1 MSISEES
8 LNQNTAEVTELGFL
22 GVASVYSA
30 IALLAWLFPAP
41 WDSSLTVEA
50 TALVA
55 GFSWLGWLRL
65 KWRPV
70 EPSQAHPTLTLLLFT
85 MALQTGFVIY
95 HIGDPIHSANQI
107 LTMLAASFF
116 LAARPWFYVGIGMV
130 VAFWLPAA
138 LVGINNPIQSSDW
151 NEWIR
156 LFLVATVLAV
166 ALFEARRRSILRTY
180 QLKLEAEQALQHAQQ
195 ANERRLSM
203 QNMMQESQR
212 REALGLLAGGI
223 AHDFNNLLAVISG
236 NLELLQGYSD
246 AMPAKALAL
255 SEEMD
260 KASTRAIELTQQMLV
275 YAGKSKPKITSIK
288 LGERIRATT
297 HLVASSLPRNV
308 RIVVEGSSDGPQMS
322 VDRTLLDQLIMNLI
336 HNAVQACEPQGGKVW
351 INWESSSLSAD
362 DLAELRFQT
371 TPLGTDFVIITIRD
385 SGIGMSE
392 ETRQKMFEPF
402 YTTKT
407 RGNGL
412 GLAVVWGILESHHA
426 GVAVTSKSGKGTTV
440 RLAIPFKTSE
450 VIT

>member
-1 MSISEES
+1 
-8 LNQNTAEVTELGFL
+8 
-22 GVASVYSA
+22 
-30 IALLAWLFPAP
+30 
-41 WDSSLTVEA
+41 
-50 TALVA
+50 
-55 GFSWLGWLRL
+55 
-65 KWRPV
+65 
-70 EPSQAHPTLTLLLFT
+70 
-85 MALQTGFVIY
+85 
-95 HIGDPIHSANQI
+95 
-107 LTMLAASFF
+107 
-116 LAARPWFYVGIGMV
+116 
-130 VAFWLPAA
+130 
-138 LVGINNPIQSSDW
+138 
-151 NEWIR
+151 
-156 LFLVATVLAV
+156 
-166 ALFEARRRSILRTY
+166 
-180 QLKLEAEQALQHAQQ
+180 
-195 ANERRLSM
+195 
-203 QNMMQESQR
+203 
-212 REALGLLAGGI
+212 
-223 AHDFNNLLAVISG
+223 
-236 NLELLQGYSD
+236 
-246 AMPAKALAL
+246 MPAEALAL

-297 HLVASSLPRNV
+297 HLVASSLPRYV

-440 RLAIPFKTSE
+440 RLAIPLKTSE

>member
-22 GVASVYSA
+22 GVACVYSA
-30 IALLAWLFPAP
+30 VTVLTQFFPAP
-41 WDSSLTVEA
+41 WDSSFTVLL

-55 GFSWLGWLRL
+55 GFSWLGWLWL
-65 KWRPV
+65 KWRPI
-70 EPSQAHPTLTLLLFT
+70 EPSQAHPALTLLLFA
-85 MALQTGFVIY
+85 MAMQTGIVIY

-116 LAARPWFYVGIGMV
+116 LASRPWFYLGIGMV

-138 LVGINNPIQSSDW
+138 LVGIDHPTHSFEW

-156 LFLVATVLAV
+156 ILFVATGLAI
-166 ALFEARRRSILRTY
+166 AFFEGRRRSILRTY
-180 QLKLEAEQALQHAQQ
+180 QLKLRAEQALLRAQQ

-203 QNMMQESQR
+203 QNMMQDSQR

-236 NLELLQGYSD
+236 NLELLQSYSTEL
-246 AMPAKALAL
+246 PARALVL
-255 SEEMD
+255 TEEMD

-275 YAGKSKPKITSIK
+275 YAGRSKRKITNIS
-288 LGERIRATT
+288 LGERIRSTT
-297 HLVASSLPRNV
+297 HLVTSSLPHNV
-308 RIVVEGSSDGPQMS
+308 RIVLEGTADGPELS
-322 VDRTLLDQLIMNLI
+322 VDPTLLDQLMMNLI
-336 HNAVQACEPQGGKVW
+336 HNAVQACETQGGSVW
-351 INWESSSLSAD
+351 INWENSSLSAD
-362 DLAELRFQT
+362 ELAELRFQT
-371 TPLGTDFVIITIRD
+371 TPLGANFVIITIRD

-392 ETRQKMFEPF
+392 ETQQKMFEPF

-426 GVAVTSKSGKGTTV
+426 GVSVTSVSGQGTTV
-440 RLAIPFKTSE
+440 RLAIPIETSE
-450 VIT
+450 VST